1 MLILANARAGPG
13 VTRCTQKIPSGLKID
28 DTVPRRWPLSRFH
41 DPLPPPADVNDT
53 ESADNAAPICHTVA
67 GKSDQRAFLNLE
79 RELYADDPNWVTPL
93 WGERK
98 QLCGF
103 GSHPFYDDA
112 EGQAFLARKN
122 GRVVGR
128 VLAIVNHAHNRYH
141 NEQRGFFG
149 FFECIDDAQTSR
161 ALFDA
166 AADWLRGK
174 GMTDIRGP
182 VHPSLNY
189 ECGLLVDGFDTP
201 PTFLIAYNHRY
212 YADLI
217 ADWGFEKSQDMFCY
231 DASIEDLDDLDP
243 KLEFVI
249 NEATKRF
256 NVKCRPIARN
266 RFEEDV
272 KSFLKI
278 YNQSLQRTWGYVPMS
293 DEELVH
299 QAKQLKYLI
308 VPRLTSIAEINGE
321 PVGAG
326 FGLLDY
332 NQILK
337 DMNGHLFPFGWLKL
351 LTGKKKINR
360 LRLVSTNVLPEYQKW
375 GLGLVTLA
383 RILPDA
389 MDFGIQTGEFSW
401 VLESN
406 SLSRGTIER
415 GGARKMKTQRIYDRK
430 L

>member
-1 MLILANARAGPG
+1 MNATDSVSPDAVSPDAVRCQPVQSRA
-13 VTRCTQKIPSGLKID
+13 
-28 DTVPRRWPLSRFH
+28 
-41 DPLPPPADVNDT
+41 
-53 ESADNAAPICHTVA
+53 
-67 GKSDQRAFLNLE
+67 DQRAFLNLE
-79 RELYADDPNWVTPL
+79 RELYANDPNWVTPL

-103 GSHPFYDDA
+103 GNHPFYNDA
-112 EGQAFLARKN
+112 DAQAFLAVQN
-122 GRVVGR
+122 GRPVGR
-128 VLAIVNHAHNRYH
+128 ILAIVNHAHNRYH
-141 NEQRGFFG
+141 NEKRGFFG
-149 FFECIDDAQTSR
+149 FFECVEDVAVSR
-161 ALFDA
+161 VLFDA
-166 AADWLRGK
+166 ASQWLK
-174 GMTDIRGP
+174 DQGMTDVRGP

-189 ECGLLVDGFDTP
+189 ECGLLVDGFETP
-201 PTFLIAYNHRY
+201 PTFLISYNHPY
-212 YADLI
+212 YEDLI
-217 ADWGFEKSQDMFCY
+217 KANGFEKSQDLFCY

-256 NVKCRPIARN
+256 NVKCRPISRT

-272 KSFLKI
+272 RVFLKI

-308 VPRLTSIAEINGE
+308 VPKLTSIAEIDGE

-332 NQILK
+332 NQVLK
-337 DMNGHLFPFGWLKL
+337 DMNGNLFPFGWLKL
-351 LTGKKKINR
+351 LLGKKKITR

-389 MDFGIQTGEFSW
+389 IEFGIQTGEFSW

-415 GGARKMKTQRIYDRK
+415 GGARKMKTQRIYDRE